1 MIKRTLIF
9 CLAIFIASSCD
20 KDKDKPCAPPAFAK
34 NIIGNWTGSLE
45 SSPKELDEVT
55 FLEDGKFK
63 ETGGILFGKQNEP
76 VMTWIAEKDSLKI
89 SGKFKNNTSAVYAF
103 SALTNTCD
111 SIVLDVEG
119 IDKIFLK
126 RK

>member
-1 MIKRTLIF
+1 MIKRILIF
-9 CLAIFIASSCD
+9 CMAIFIVSSCD
-20 KDKDKPCAPPAFAK
+20 KDKDKPCVPPAFAK

-45 SSPKELDEVT
+45 SSPKESDEVT

-76 VMTWIAEKDSLKI
+76 VMTWIAEKDSLVI